1 MSLTATD
8 IFCGAGGS
16 STGLVAAGYE
26 LKLAANHSRIAIDTH
41 SANHVNAEHVCAD
54 INNYDMRR
62 LPTTDILWA
71 SPICTEISPAGGV
84 RRSSQGSQIG
94 VGDDYEPA
102 DPESF
107 VRTRATAYDVMRAAE
122 VHYYK
127 AIACEN
133 VTEFATDWRLF
144 QWWRQGIELLGY
156 NSQVVS
162 VSSAHIGGTDND
174 HAPQWRDR
182 IYIVFTR
189 TGIRM
194 PDLRPLPLAWC
205 PGCGEDVQAIQA
217 WRNGR
222 TIGKYRQQYDYR
234 CPNSRCGKSV
244 VEPYVRPA
252 ADAIDWTNLGT
263 RIGDRTRPL
272 AAKTIGRIEKGLA
285 RYPQRTSILT
295 LNHSGHDGRAIA
307 PEQGPL
313 PARTRKVGEG
323 LLIPGRHGM
332 LVPAGGTWN
341 DTATDLH
348 DPMRTRTTRDTEALV
363 TLPYVVTMRRNGR
376 VDTVD
381 RPLAAVTARGRHHGL
396 VIPYRKSA
404 AKPTTE
410 PLLTLATR
418 DSAGIL
424 TSPDQLEEALSVE
437 DCHFRMLQPVE
448 QLAAQRFPDSY
459 IMRGNKTEQTMQAG
473 NAVSCNV
480 AQWIGSKLSAVL

>member
-1 MSLTATD
+1 MTLTATD

-41 SANHVNAEHVCAD
+41 SANHVDTDHICAD

-71 SPICTEISPAGGV
+71 SPICTEISPAGGT
-84 RRSSQGSQIG
+84 RRSNQGGQIG
-94 VGDDYEPA
+94 IADDYEPA

-122 VHYYK
+122 VHYDK
-127 AIACEN
+127 AILCEN

-144 QWWRQGIELLGY
+144 HWWRQGIELLGY

-162 VSSAHIGGTDND
+162 VSSAHVGGEDNE

-189 TGIRM
+189 TGIPM
-194 PDLRPLPLAWC
+194 PDLSPRPQAWC
-205 PGCGEDVQAIQA
+205 PECDEDVEAVQA

-222 TIGKYRQQYDYR
+222 TVGKYRQQYDYR
-234 CPNSRCGKSV
+234 CPNTRCGKRV

-252 ADAIDWTNLGT
+252 ADAIDWTNLGK

-272 AAKTIGRIEKGLA
+272 AANTIARIGKGLA
-285 RYPQRTSILT
+285 QYPQRASLLT

-323 LLIPGRHGM
+323 LLIPDRHGM

-341 DTATDLH
+341 NTTTDLH
-348 DPMRTRTTRDTEALV
+348 EPMRTRTTRDTEALV
-363 TLPYVVTMRRNGR
+363 TMPYVVTMRRNGR

-381 RPLAAVTARGRHHGL
+381 RPLATVTAAGRHHGL
-396 VIPYRKSA
+396 VIPYRKGS

-418 DSAGIL
+418 DSAGVL
-424 TSPDQLEEALSVE
+424 TPAEPLEEVLNIE
-437 DCHFRMLQPVE
+437 DCHFRMLQPIE
-448 QLAAQRFPDSY
+448 QLAAQRFPADY

-480 AQWIGSKLSAVL
+480 AQWIGSRVAAVL

>member
-1 MSLTATD
+1 MTHTATD

-41 SANHVNAEHVCAD
+41 SANHRDAEHICAD

-62 LPTTDILWA
+62 LPRTDILWA
-71 SPICTEISPAGGV
+71 SPICTEISPAGGTS
-84 RRSSQGSQIG
+84 RSAQDSLT
-94 VGDDYEPA
+94 GDEYEPTDSEA
-102 DPESF
+102 F

-127 AIACEN
+127 AILCEN

-144 QWWRQGIELLGY
+144 DWWRKGIELIGY
-156 NSQVVS
+156 NSQIVS
-162 VSSAHIGGTDND
+162 VSSAHVGDDSNE

-189 TGIRM
+189 IGIPL
-194 PDLRPLPLAWC
+194 PDLRPRPLAHC
-205 PGCGEDVQAIQA
+205 TGCGQDVEGVQT
-217 WRNGR
+217 WRKNR
-222 TIGKYRQQYDYR
+222 TIGKYGRQYDYR
-234 CPNSRCGKSV
+234 CPNSTCGHAV

-252 ADAIDWTNLGT
+252 ADAIDWANLGK
-263 RIGDRTRPL
+263 RIGDRQRPL
-272 AAKTIGRIEKGLA
+272 AANTLRRIETGLRQHPERA
-285 RYPQRTSILT
+285 SLLT
-295 LNHSGHDGRAIA
+295 LNHAGHDGRLLL

-323 LLIPGRHGM
+323 LLVPRRDGM

-341 DTATDLH
+341 DTCTDLGE
-348 DPMRTRTTRDTEALV
+348 PMRTRTTRDTEALV
-363 TLPYVVTMRRNGR
+363 TTPFVVTMRRNGR
-376 VDTVD
+376 TDSVH
-381 RPLAAVTARGRHHGL
+381 RPLATVTAAGRHHGL
-396 VIPYRKSA
+396 VIPYRKGT
-404 AKPTTE
+404 AKPVTE

-418 DSAGIL
+418 DSAGLL
-424 TSPDQLEEALSVE
+424 TQTDRELSID
-437 DCHFRMLQPVE
+437 DCHFRMLQPRE
-448 QLAAQRFPDSY
+448 QLAAQRFPGDY

-480 AQWIGSKLSAVL
+480 AQWLGERVAAVL